1 MSETTLQLG
10 EAADEADWRALVE
23 QGLKGA
29 SWERLVGKTADGI
42 ALEPLYREPDIHTAT
57 DISGMPGAAPFV
69 RGGAKSGW
77 LIRQS
82 FAHPDVERT
91 NRDILAELEGGVG
104 AIELVIDPQGRDG
117 VAIKTAADLDHALA
131 GVILEA
137 APVSLDIRMSG
148 DGGQISIAALLRDKL
163 KGVAAPG
170 TAFNLDPI
178 GEELRNGAIGQDD
191 DFAAALFTALGLNN
205 LPNARFLRVDTRL
218 AHEAGG
224 SEAQEIAYALH
235 CGIRYL
241 RALEPRALNVEDS
254 ARAISFAVA
263 VGPDAL
269 IEAAKLRALR
279 LCWARVLEA
288 SGAAPEHRAAHIHAF
303 TSRRMMTRYDAW
315 TNILRV
321 SSAAFAAAIG
331 GADEITTYP
340 LTDALGH
347 PTPFARRVARNTQ
360 HVLAEECR
368 LGHVADPGGG
378 AWFVEKLTRDI
389 ADRAW
394 SLMQQMETHAA
405 PLDLL
410 REKVTEAR
418 DHRRAAIATRRETIT
433 GVTDFPLLGAALPE
447 FEARIS
453 SPARGGGAEQ
463 SEAEGRV
470 GDNSPLS
477 LAALDSS
484 PARGGAWKPI
494 RWAEPFETLRA
505 KAEAANPH
513 VFFAN
518 LATLPEFGPRAQW
531 SRNLFASGG
540 VASIGPED
548 AYASMDALIDAFRAS
563 KTRVAIIAGTDAH
576 YAEQAENAAQRL
588 KAAGA
593 AWVLLAGKPGDRETA
608 FRAAGVDQFVYA
620 GQNALKEL
628 ETLHTALG
636 VSL

>member
-42 ALEPLYREPDIHTAT
+42 PLEPLYRESDIHTAG
-57 DISGMPGAAPFV
+57 DLSGMPGAAPFL
-69 RGGAKSGW
+69 RGNGKSGW

-91 NRDILAELEGGVG
+91 NREILTDLEGGVG
-104 AIELVIDPQGRDG
+104 AIELVIDPEGRNG
-117 VAIKTAADLDHALA
+117 VAIKSAADLDHALA

-137 APVSLDIRMSG
+137 APVSLDASVHGER
-148 DGGQISIAALLRDKL
+148 AAMLLRDKL

-170 TAFNLDPI
+170 TAFNLDPL
-178 GEELRNGAIGQDD
+178 GTRLRTGVDQDE
-191 DFAAALFTALGLNN
+191 AALAAYLFTAQTTRD
-205 LPNARFLRVDTRL
+205 LPNARYLRVDARVV
-218 AHEAGG
+218 HEAGA

-235 CGIRYL
+235 SGIAYL
-241 RALEPRALNVEDS
+241 RGLETRALGIEDS
-254 ARAISFAVA
+254 ARALSFAVS

-288 SGAAPEHRAAHIHAF
+288 SGAAPEHRAAYIHAF

-321 SSAAFAAAIG
+321 STAAFAAAIG
-331 GADEITTYP
+331 GADDITTYP

-347 PTPFARRVARNTQ
+347 PAAFGRRVARNTQ
-360 HVLAEECR
+360 LVLAEECR
-368 LGHVADPGGG
+368 LGHVADPAGG
-378 AWFVEKLTRDI
+378 AWFVEKLTREL
-389 ADRAW
+389 AERAW
-394 SLMQQMETHAA
+394 SLMQQMEAHSA

-410 REKVTEAR
+410 RTQVAEAR
-418 DHRRAAIATRRETIT
+418 DRRRAAIATRRETIT
-433 GVTDFPLLGAALPE
+433 GVTDFPLLGAKPPE
-447 FEARIS
+447 FETAAS
-453 SPARGGGAEQ
+453 TVPASAF
-463 SEAEGRV
+463 A
-470 GDNSPLS
+470 
-477 LAALDSS
+477 
-484 PARGGAWKPI
+484 PI

-505 KAEAANPH
+505 KAEATSPR

-518 LATLPEFGPRAQW
+518 MATLAEFGPRAQW
-531 SRNLFASGG
+531 ARNLFAAGG
-540 VASIGPED
+540 VAAIGPED
-548 AYASMDALIDAFRAS
+548 AHATMEALIDAFRAS
-563 KTRVAIIAGTDAH
+563 KARVAVIASTDAC
-576 YAEQAENAAQRL
+576 YAEHAENAAQRL

-608 FRAAGVDQFVYA
+608 LRDAGVDQFIYA

-636 VSL
+636 IQT